1 MTSSTTTRTA
11 TTTTNTNTTAR
22 SSTTRSSNTLSR
34 TFTDT
39 AVVTRRNLWH
49 FVRQPD
55 LLLFSTIQPVMFVL
69 LFVYVFGGA
78 ISGSLPPGVEYV
90 DYLLPG
96 ILVQSVA
103 FRASQTAVGL
113 AEDLQRGVMDRFR
126 SMPMSRMAVLTGRT
140 FADLFRNTVI
150 IFLMIAVGY
159 LVGFDF
165 QGGAAAA
172 AASLGLILL
181 FGYALSWVFAA
192 IAFVANGAEAA
203 QSAGFVAIFP
213 LVFASTVFVPIE
225 TMPSWLRW
233 FAENSPVSVTA
244 DAARHL
250 AIGGPVADA
259 ALQSVLWSV
268 GITVVFGAIAVWR
281 YQRI

>member
-1 MTSSTTTRTA
+1 MTVIG
-11 TTTTNTNTTAR
+11 
-22 SSTTRSSNTLSR
+22 
-34 TFTDT
+34 DT
-39 AVVTRRNLWH
+39 ASVTQRNLWH

-78 ISGSLPPGVEYV
+78 IEPSLPQGVEYV

-103 FRASQTAVGL
+103 FRSSQTAVGL

-126 SMPMSRMAVLTGRT
+126 SMPMSRSAVLTGRT
-140 FADLFRNTVI
+140 FADLIRNTVI
-150 IFLMIAVGY
+150 VVMMIVVGF
-159 LVGFDF
+159 LVGFSF
-165 QGGAAAA
+165 QNGVLPA
-172 AASLGLILL
+172 LGSIGVILV

-192 IAFVANGAEAA
+192 IAFAADGAEAA

-213 LVFASTVFVPIE
+213 LVFASSVFVPVD

-244 DAARHL
+244 DAARNL
-250 AIGGPVADA
+250 ALGGPVASDVI
-259 ALQSVLWSV
+259 QSLAWSA
-268 GITVVFGAIAVWR
+268 GIAVVFGAIAVR
-281 YQRI
+281 LYERA

>member
-1 MTSSTTTRTA
+1 MTVLA
-11 TTTTNTNTTAR
+11 
-22 SSTTRSSNTLSR
+22 
-34 TFTDT
+34 DT
-39 AVVTRRNLWH
+39 ASVTRRNLWH

-78 ISGSLPPGVEYV
+78 IEPSLPGGVEYV

-103 FRASQTAVGL
+103 FRSSQTAVGL

-126 SMPMSRMAVLTGRT
+126 SMPMTRSAVLTGRT
-140 FADLFRNTVI
+140 FADLIRNTVI
-150 IFLMIAVGY
+150 VVLMIVVGF
-159 LVGFDF
+159 LVGFSF
-165 QGGAAAA
+165 QNGILPA
-172 AASLGLILL
+172 LGSIAVILV

-192 IAFVANGAEAA
+192 IAFAAGGAEAA

-213 LVFASTVFVPIE
+213 LVFASSVFVPVE

-244 DAARHL
+244 DAARNL
-250 AIGGPVADA
+250 ALGGPVASDVV
-259 ALQSVLWSV
+259 QSLAWSA
-268 GITVVFGAIAVWR
+268 GIAVVFGTIAVR
-281 YQRI
+281 LYERA

>member
-1 MTSSTTTRTA
+1 MNRGARLIGDTRT
-11 TTTTNTNTTAR
+11 
-22 SSTTRSSNTLSR
+22 
-34 TFTDT
+34 
-39 AVVTRRNLWH
+39 VTRRNLWH

-69 LFVYVFGGA
+69 LFVFVFGGA
-78 ISGSLPPGVEYV
+78 IETSLPPGVEYV

-126 SMPMSRMAVLTGRT
+126 SMPMTRSAVLTGRT
-140 FADLFRNTVI
+140 FADLVRNTVI
-150 IFLMIAVGY
+150 LALMIAVGY
-159 LVGFDF
+159 VVGFSF
-165 QGGAAAA
+165 QNGPVEAAGAI
-172 AASLGLILL
+172 GLILA

-192 IAFVANGAEAA
+192 IAFVAKGAEAA

-213 LVFASTVFVPIE
+213 LVFASSVFVPVD
-225 TMPSWLRW
+225 TMPSWLQG
-233 FAENSPVSVTA
+233 FAENNPVSVTA
-244 DAARHL
+244 DAARSL
-250 AIGGPVADA
+250 SIGGEIGTA
-259 ALQSVLWSV
+259 AVESIAWSA
-268 GITVVFGAIAVWR
+268 GIAVVVGAVAVWQ

>member
-1 MTSSTTTRTA
+1 MVDL
-11 TTTTNTNTTAR
+11 AR
-22 SSTTRSSNTLSR
+22 NV
-34 TFTDT
+34 TDT
-39 AVVTRRNLWH
+39 SAVTRRNLWH

-78 ISGSLPPGVEYV
+78 IGTSLPEGVEYI

-126 SMPMSRMAVLTGRT
+126 SMPMSRSAVLTGRT
-140 FADLFRNTVI
+140 FADLVRNTVI
-150 IFLMIAVGY
+150 LALMIAVGY
-159 LVGFDF
+159 LVGFSF
-165 QGGAAAA
+165 QSGFLSALLAI
-172 AASLGLILL
+172 GLILA

-192 IAFVANGAEAA
+192 IAFFAKGAEAA

-213 LVFASTVFVPIE
+213 LVFASSVFVPVD
-225 TMPSWLRW
+225 TMPSWLQG
-233 FAENSPVSVTA
+233 FAEYSPVSVTA
-244 DAARHL
+244 DAARNL
-250 AIGGPVADA
+250 ALGGPVASSA
-259 ALQSVLWSV
+259 VQSILWSA
-268 GITVVFGAIAVWR
+268 GIAAMFGGLAVWR
-281 YQRI
+281 YTRI

>member
-1 MTSSTTTRTA
+1 MVDLAHGLTD
-11 TTTTNTNTTAR
+11 TTA
-22 SSTTRSSNTLSR
+22 
-34 TFTDT
+34 
-39 AVVTRRNLWH
+39 VTRRNLWH

-78 ISGSLPPGVEYV
+78 IESSLPPGVDYV

-126 SMPMSRMAVLTGRT
+126 SMPMSRSAVLTGRT
-140 FADLFRNTVI
+140 LADLVRNTVI
-150 IFLMIAVGY
+150 LALMITVGY
-159 LVGFDF
+159 LVGFSF
-165 QGGAAAA
+165 QDGIVSAALAV
-172 AASLGLILL
+172 GLILA

-192 IAFVANGAEAA
+192 IAFITGGAEAA

-213 LVFASTVFVPIE
+213 LVFASSVFVPVE
-225 TMPSWLRW
+225 TMPTWLQG
-233 FAENSPVSVTA
+233 FAEHSPVSVTA
-244 DAARHL
+244 DAARNL
-250 AIGGPVADA
+250 ALGGPVASS
-259 ALQSVLWSV
+259 ALQSIAWSL
-268 GITVVFGAIAVWR
+268 GITVTFGAVAVWR
-281 YQRI
+281 YTRV

>member
-1 MTSSTTTRTA
+1 MTVVG
-11 TTTTNTNTTAR
+11 
-22 SSTTRSSNTLSR
+22 
-34 TFTDT
+34 DT
-39 AVVTRRNLWH
+39 ASVTQRNLWH

-78 ISGSLPPGVEYV
+78 IEPSLPRGVEYV

-103 FRASQTAVGL
+103 FRSSQTAVGL

-126 SMPMSRMAVLTGRT
+126 SMPMSRSAVLTGRT
-140 FADLFRNTVI
+140 FADLIRNTVI
-150 IFLMIAVGY
+150 VVLMIVVGF
-159 LVGFDF
+159 LVGFSF
-165 QGGAAAA
+165 QNGVLPA
-172 AASLGLILL
+172 LGSIAVILV

-192 IAFVANGAEAA
+192 IAFAADGAEAA

-213 LVFASTVFVPIE
+213 LVFASSVFVPVD

-244 DAARHL
+244 DAARNL
-250 AIGGPVADA
+250 ALGGPVASDVV
-259 ALQSVLWSV
+259 QSLAWSA
-268 GITVVFGAIAVWR
+268 GIAVVFGAIAVR
-281 YQRI
+281 LYERA

>member
-1 MTSSTTTRTA
+1 MTSLA
-11 TTTTNTNTTAR
+11 
-22 SSTTRSSNTLSR
+22 R
-34 TFTDT
+34 TFSDT
-39 AVVTRRNLWH
+39 SVVTKRNLWH
-49 FVRQPD
+49 FIRQPD

-78 ISGSLPPGVEYV
+78 IGGSLPEGVAYV

-126 SMPMSRMAVLTGRT
+126 SMPMSRSAVLTGRT
-140 FADLFRNTVI
+140 IADLARNAVI
-150 IFLMIAVGY
+150 IVLMIAVGY

-165 QGGAAAA
+165 QNGVLAA
-172 AASLGLILL
+172 AASLILILV

-192 IAFVANGAEAA
+192 IAFVAKGAESA

-225 TMPSWLRW
+225 TMPDWLRW

-244 DAARHL
+244 DAARNL
-250 AIGGPVADA
+250 ALGGPVLGDA
-259 ALQSVLWSV
+259 VQSLLWSV
-268 GITVVFGAIAVWR
+268 GIVAVFGSIAVWR

>member
-1 MTSSTTTRTA
+1 MVDLAQGVTD
-11 TTTTNTNTTAR
+11 TTA
-22 SSTTRSSNTLSR
+22 
-34 TFTDT
+34 
-39 AVVTRRNLWH
+39 VTRRNLWH

-78 ISGSLPPGVEYV
+78 IGSSLPPGVDYV

-126 SMPMSRMAVLTGRT
+126 SMPMSRSAVLTGRT
-140 FADLFRNTVI
+140 LADLVRNAVI
-150 IFLMIAVGY
+150 LALMITVGY
-159 LVGFDF
+159 LVGFSF
-165 QGGAAAA
+165 QNGVAQAALAIA
-172 AASLGLILL
+172 LILA

-192 IAFVANGAEAA
+192 IAFVADGAEAA

-213 LVFASTVFVPIE
+213 LVFASSVFVPVD
-225 TMPSWLRW
+225 TMPGWLQG
-233 FAENSPVSVTA
+233 FAEYSPVSVTA
-244 DAARHL
+244 DAARNL
-250 AIGGPVADA
+250 SLGGPVASSA
-259 ALQSVLWSV
+259 VQSILWSI
-268 GITVVFGAIAVWR
+268 GISIVFGGIAVWR
-281 YQRI
+281 YTRA

>member
-1 MTSSTTTRTA
+1 MVDLAQSV
-11 TTTTNTNTTAR
+11 
-22 SSTTRSSNTLSR
+22 
-34 TFTDT
+34 TDT
-39 AVVTRRNLWH
+39 AAVTRRNLWH

-78 ISGSLPPGVEYV
+78 IGTSLPEGVEYV

-126 SMPMSRMAVLTGRT
+126 SMPMTRSAVLTGRT
-140 FADLFRNTVI
+140 FADLVRNTVI
-150 IFLMIAVGY
+150 LALMIVVGY
-159 LVGFDF
+159 LVGFSF
-165 QGGAAAA
+165 QNGLLAAALA
-172 AASLGLILL
+172 IGLILA

-192 IAFVANGAEAA
+192 IAFVADGAEAA

-213 LVFASTVFVPIE
+213 LVFASSVFVPVD
-225 TMPSWLRW
+225 TMPSWLQG
-233 FAENSPVSVTA
+233 FAEHSPVSVTA
-244 DAARHL
+244 DAARNL
-250 AIGGPVADA
+250 AIGGPVASSA
-259 ALQSVLWSV
+259 VQSILWSAA
-268 GITVVFGAIAVWR
+268 ITFVFGGLAVWR
-281 YQRI
+281 YTRT

>member
-1 MTSSTTTRTA
+1 MVDLAQSVTD
-11 TTTTNTNTTAR
+11 TTA
-22 SSTTRSSNTLSR
+22 
-34 TFTDT
+34 
-39 AVVTRRNLWH
+39 VTRRNLWH

-78 ISGSLPPGVEYV
+78 IGTSLPEGVEYV

-126 SMPMSRMAVLTGRT
+126 SMPMTRSAVLTGRT
-140 FADLFRNTVI
+140 FADLVRNTVI
-150 IFLMIAVGY
+150 LALMIVVGY
-159 LVGFDF
+159 LVGFSF
-165 QGGAAAA
+165 QNGIVAAALA
-172 AASLGLILL
+172 IGLILA

-192 IAFVANGAEAA
+192 IAFLADGAEAA

-213 LVFASTVFVPIE
+213 LVFASSVFVPVD
-225 TMPSWLRW
+225 TMPSWLQG
-233 FAENSPVSVTA
+233 FAEHSPVSVTA
-244 DAARHL
+244 DAARNL
-250 AIGGPVADA
+250 AIGGPVASSA
-259 ALQSVLWSV
+259 VQSILWSAA
-268 GITVVFGAIAVWR
+268 ITFAFGGLAVWR
-281 YQRI
+281 YTRT

>member
-1 MTSSTTTRTA
+1 MTDATRLVGDTSTIT
-11 TTTTNTNTTAR
+11 
-22 SSTTRSSNTLSR
+22 
-34 TFTDT
+34 
-39 AVVTRRNLWH
+39 VRNLWH

-69 LFVYVFGGA
+69 LFVFVFGGA
-78 ISGSLPPGVEYV
+78 IEPSLPPGVDYV
-90 DYLLPG
+90 NYLLPG

-126 SMPMSRMAVLTGRT
+126 SIPMSRSAVLTGRT
-140 FADLFRNTVI
+140 FADLVRNAAI
-150 IFLMIAVGY
+150 IGLMIIVGYAVGFSFENGP
-159 LVGFDF
+159 V
-165 QGGAAAA
+165 AAV
-172 AASLGLILL
+172 ASVLLILT

-192 IAFVANGAEAA
+192 IAFLANGAEAA

-213 LVFASTVFVPIE
+213 LVFASSVFVPVD

-244 DAARHL
+244 DAARNL
-250 AIGGPVADA
+250 ALGGPVAGDA
-259 ALQSVLWSV
+259 LASVAWSL
-268 GITVVFGAIAVWR
+268 GITVVFGALAIWR

>member
-1 MTSSTTTRTA
+1 MVDLAQSV
-11 TTTTNTNTTAR
+11 
-22 SSTTRSSNTLSR
+22 
-34 TFTDT
+34 TDT
-39 AVVTRRNLWH
+39 AAVTRRNLWH

-78 ISGSLPPGVEYV
+78 IGTSLPEGVEYV

-126 SMPMSRMAVLTGRT
+126 SMPMTRSAVLTGRT
-140 FADLFRNTVI
+140 FADLVRNTVI
-150 IFLMIAVGY
+150 LALMIVVGY
-159 LVGFDF
+159 LVGFSF
-165 QGGAAAA
+165 QHGVLAAALA
-172 AASLGLILL
+172 IGLILA

-192 IAFVANGAEAA
+192 IAFLADGAEAA

-213 LVFASTVFVPIE
+213 LVFASSVFVPVD
-225 TMPSWLRW
+225 TMPSWLQG
-233 FAENSPVSVTA
+233 FAEHSPVSVTA
-244 DAARHL
+244 DAARNL
-250 AIGGPVADA
+250 AIGGPVASSA
-259 ALQSVLWSV
+259 VQSILWSAA
-268 GITVVFGAIAVWR
+268 ITFVFGGLAVWR
-281 YQRI
+281 YTRT